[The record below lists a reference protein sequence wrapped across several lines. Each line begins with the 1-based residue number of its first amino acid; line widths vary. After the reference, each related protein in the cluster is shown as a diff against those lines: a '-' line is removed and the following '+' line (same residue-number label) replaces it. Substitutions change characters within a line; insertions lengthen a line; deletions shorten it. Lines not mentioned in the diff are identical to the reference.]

1 MMRFSECSAISGV
14 VLAIALIGGCATA
27 ETDIENAEKAGV
39 DPVDVAFAPLDD
51 TVDDINKKLNA
62 PRDGATENAAE

>member
-1 MMRFSECSAISGV
+1 MIRCSECAVIPS
-14 VLAIALIGGCATA
+14 VLLVAGLLGGCATA

-51 TVDDINKKLNA
+51 TVDEINEKLNA
-62 PRDGATENAAE
+62 PRDGASGNAD

>member
-1 MMRFSECSAISGV
+1 MIRYSERDLIPGV
-14 VLAIALIGGCATA
+14 LLVLGLLGGCATA

-51 TVDDINKKLNA
+51 TVDEINEKLNA
-62 PRDGATENAAE
+62 PRAGAAENGD